1 MVITQIME
9 PSEFIGRGLD
19 MQHEFWQTPRARKWD
34 AVLWAEFRRFTAIP
48 RLQQLAWDHTPLPR
62 RSTYL
67 TPTGAQQCTLVG
79 PHIIGVHTPVPAAMQ
94 GQPWAIVSVVA
105 PPHVPFR
112 VGRVECI
119 HYGNMFFDSVF
130 FDSEL
135 YQCSAMRY
143 PLFPF
148 MAPDREFEV
157 RCAKEAH
164 VITTLQTCAVL
175 INTMTEGPLQ
185 HYMLTPKWREKYVVY
200 RNGEVEFMIDMHWLY
215 NYAARLELLQMA
227 AAPPLLPLA
236 QS

>member
-1 MVITQIME
+1 MASASPLV
-9 PSEFIGRGLD
+9 D
-19 MQHEFWQTPRARKWD
+19 MFNPILYSTLLIQANRLLEATTIEERKVRW
-34 AVLWAEFRRFTAIP
+34 
-48 RLQQLAWDHTPLPR
+48 
-62 RSTYL
+62 
-67 TPTGAQQCTLVG
+67 
-79 PHIIGVHTPVPAAMQ
+79 
-94 GQPWAIVSVVA
+94 
-105 PPHVPFR
+105 
-112 VGRVECI
+112 
-119 HYGNMFFDSVF
+119 
-130 FDSEL
+130 DSEL